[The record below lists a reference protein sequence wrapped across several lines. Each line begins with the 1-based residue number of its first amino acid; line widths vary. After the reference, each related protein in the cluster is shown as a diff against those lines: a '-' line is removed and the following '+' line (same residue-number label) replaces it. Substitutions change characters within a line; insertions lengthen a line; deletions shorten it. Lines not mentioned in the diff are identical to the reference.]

1 MRRFALPLLVSAAVL
16 LALIAGPRAWAKLAL
31 LAGQPA
37 LAVHLLKEP
46 APLGVALYRAGDY
59 AAADAAFA
67 AAGNNATYD
76 RGNSLAATGTYE
88 LAVAYYDAVLFADPD
103 DEDARHNRDIVWR
116 LLLPLA
122 PSANPTPGRKE
133 DVRDNRDVVSRL
145 LSPLAPAAKR
155 IATKPLTI
163 AQKVALRNQQHV
175 HKPLTAQALEAN
187 RRWLANLPDAPGRYL
202 KALLAADYARR
213 FAEGKAIAE
222 KGAW

>member
-16 LALIAGPRAWAKLAL
+16 LALIAGPQAWAKLAL

-37 LAVHLLKEP
+37 LAIHLLKAP

-59 AAADAAFA
+59 TAADAAFA

-76 RGNSLAATGTYE
+76 RGNSLAATGRYE

-103 DEDARHNRDIVWR
+103 DEDARHNRDVVSR
-116 LLLPLA
+116 LLPPLP
-122 PSANPTPGRKE
+122 PSANPTPGR
-133 DVRDNRDVVSRL
+133 
-145 LSPLAPAAKR
+145 
-155 IATKPLTI
+155 IAKPLTI
-163 AQKVALRNQQHV
+163 AKKVAIRDQQHV
-175 HKPLTAQALEAN
+175 YKPATAQALEAD
-187 RRWLANLPDAPGRYL
+187 RRWLADLPDAPGTYL
-202 KALLAADYARR
+202 KALLAVDYARR